1 MQESSKAEHYFLS
14 ANTPIGFISRFEQL
28 YNAKDGS
35 RAYILKGGPGTGK
48 SHFISK
54 IAQAMQAMGMNFELF
69 HCTSDSNCLD
79 GISIPAL
86 KVCVIDG
93 TPPHSIEPK
102 YPGVV
107 ETIIN
112 LGDCWDENKLYEEHD
127 KIILF
132 ASRINAF
139 YDRAY
144 RFLAAASSL
153 LNDTFRLTL
162 ECVET
167 IKIERYAQR
176 LAKREITPRRKQGH
190 ETVRFLTG
198 ITPEGVVCYKNN
210 LVNYNKVFV
219 IEDDY
224 GLSRLLLSKLK
235 NYAITAGYDVVACY
249 CPISPN
255 EKLEHLLIPSLSI
268 AFVTSNHFH
277 TFNSKGYRHIHFR
290 RFIDN
295 EMLKLRRAR
304 VVFNR
309 RAARELVGESIKLL
323 SEAKANYDILKIIYS
338 SVMDFNAVEKKAQE
352 LIEKITKNQI
362 S

>member
-1 MQESSKAEHYFLS
+1 MLENSKIDHYFLS
-14 ANTPIGFISRFEQL
+14 ANTPIGFISRYEQIC
-28 YNAKDGS
+28 NAKDGT

-48 SHFISK
+48 SHFINKVAKSV
-54 IAQAMQAMGMNFELF
+54 QAMGINFELL
-69 HCTSDSNCLD
+69 HCTSDNNCLD
-79 GISIPAL
+79 GINIPSL
-86 KVCVIDG
+86 KACVIDG
-93 TPPHSIEPK
+93 TPPHNIEPK

-112 LGDCWDENKLYEEHD
+112 LGDCWNENKLFEEHD

-153 LNDTFRLTL
+153 LNDSYRLTL
-162 ECVET
+162 ECVEPL
-167 IKIERYAQR
+167 KIERYAQR
-176 LAKREITPRRKQGH
+176 IAKREITPRRRQGH

-198 ITPEGVVCYKNN
+198 ITPEGVICYKNN
-210 LVNYNKVFV
+210 LANYNKVFV
-219 IEDDY
+219 IEDDF
-224 GLSRLLLSKLK
+224 GLSRLLLAKLRS
-235 NYAITAGYDVVACY
+235 YALTAGYDVVSCY

-277 TFNSKGYRHIHFR
+277 PFESKGYRHIHFR

-295 EMLKLRRAR
+295 DMIKLRRAR
-304 VVFNR
+304 IVFNR
-309 RAARELVGESIKLL
+309 RASRELVNESIKLL
-323 SEAKANYDILKIIYS
+323 CEAKANYDILKTIYS
-338 SVMDFNAVEKKAQE
+338 SVMDFDAVEKKADE
-352 LIEKITKNQI
+352 LIEKILKNKI

>member
-1 MQESSKAEHYFLS
+1 MQESGKAEHYFLS

-48 SHFISK
+48 SYFINK
-54 IAQAMQAMGMNFELF
+54 IAAGVGALGISFELL

-79 GISIPAL
+79 GINIPAL

-112 LGDCWDENKLYEEHD
+112 LGDCWDENKLFEQHD

-132 ASRINAF
+132 ASRISAF

-153 LNDTFRLTL
+153 LNDTYRIAL

-167 IKIERYAQR
+167 TKIERYAQR
-176 LAKREITPRRKQGH
+176 IAKREITPRRKQGH

-224 GLSRLLLSKLK
+224 GLSRLLLTKLK
-235 NYAITAGYDVVACY
+235 SYSLSAGYDVISCY

-255 EKLEHLLIPSLSI
+255 DKLEHLLIPALSI

-277 TFNSKGYRHIHFR
+277 TFESKSYRHIHFR
-290 RFIDN
+290 RFINN
-295 EMLKLRRAR
+295 ELLKPKRAR

-309 RAARELVGESIKLL
+309 KASRELVSESIKLL
-323 SEAKANYDILKIIYS
+323 SEARANYDILKTIYS
-338 SVMDFNAVEKKAQE
+338 SVMDFDAVEKKAKV
-352 LIEKITKNQI
+352 LLEKITKNQL
-362 S
+362 

>member
-1 MQESSKAEHYFLS
+1 MQESSKIEHYFLS

-28 YNAKDGS
+28 YSAKDGS
-35 RAYILKGGPGTGK
+35 RAFILKGGPGTGK
-48 SHFISK
+48 SYFINK
-54 IAQAMQAMGMNFELF
+54 IAQGIQAMGMNFELL
-69 HCTSDSNCLD
+69 HCTSDTKSLD
-79 GISIPAL
+79 GINIPAL
-86 KVCVIDG
+86 KVCVLDG
-93 TPPHSIEPK
+93 TPPHNIEPK

-112 LGDCWDENKLYEEHD
+112 LGDCWDENKLLEQHD

-132 ASRINAF
+132 ASRISAF

-144 RFLAAASSL
+144 RFLGAASSL
-153 LNDTFRLTL
+153 LNDTYRIAL
-162 ECVET
+162 ECVEAS
-167 IKIERYAQR
+167 KIERYAQR
-176 LAKREITPRRKQGH
+176 IAKREITPRRRQGH
-190 ETVRFLTG
+190 ESVRFLTG
-198 ITPEGVVCYKNN
+198 ITPDGVICFKNN
-210 LVNYNKVFV
+210 LANYNKVFV

-235 NYAITAGYDVVACY
+235 SYTLSAGYDVIACY

-277 TFNSKGYRHIHFR
+277 SFDSKGYRHIHFR

-295 EMLKLRRAR
+295 ELLRLRRQR

-309 RAARELVGESIKLL
+309 RASRELVGESVKLL
-323 SEAKANYDILKIIYS
+323 SEAKANYDILKTIYS
-338 SVMDFNAVEKKAQE
+338 SVMDFDAVDKKAQV
-352 LIEKITKNQI
+352 LLEKIAKNQL
-362 S
+362 